1 MSPQLLRGTTI
12 LSGVNRKCYSKWWD
26 HHGESVWSEIG
37 CGPRID
43 SWQTQYLKEDWRRGN
58 HEGEHS
64 RIYQRDNVTVSKKS
78 IEIMAKTFFF
88 CEVGNMEIIN
98 DFGKMV
104 WTSLNAASKRM
115 KIVLFCF
122 AFSNCWRIEDVSMA
136 QEPDEQVC
144 GLFLLSPLKMLSHL
158 ILGYLMRWFRT
169 ASFRYCWTVWLWL
182 CCSFIIC
189 VKIFWMVWF

>member
-1 MSPQLLRGTTI
+1 MKDQKQMCSVHCFSRQIRLHLDKLNLICPWDIRWKCSAGSWIDEPTAFRGTSI

-26 HHGESVWSEIG
+26 HHGESVWSETS

-88 CEVGNMEIIN
+88 CQVGNMEITN

-104 WTSLNAASKRM
+104 WTSPNAASKRM

-122 AFSNCWRIEDVSMA
+122 AFSNCWRSSNRGCFHGSRTRWTSLWAFSVVS
-136 QEPDEQVC
+136 
-144 GLFLLSPLKMLSHL
+144 
-158 ILGYLMRWFRT
+158 T
-169 ASFRYCWTVWLWL
+169 
-182 CCSFIIC
+182 
-189 VKIFWMVWF
+189 